1 MVPNMSVHMSSLLG
15 DSTSYSGVRRKVDNV
30 SFVLLFVV
38 LNVSLMV
45 NK

>member
-30 SFVLLFVV
+30 SFVFVV